1 MKQTKFRRF
10 GSQPIIAWPTFSAV
24 LRDVTSMPSDCKQ
37 THVNQRGVGTRNNT
51 WGPAATVYRLQKVLI
66 LRSVLI
72 KWQQGVVRSIPGLF
86 WQCWELVEDSYRIEY
101 WMRWLKWVILWDGK
115 YGVMPQPGALPTN
128 CQIQKYQHAIDSFTV
143 PLHSPAVRA
152 VQPLGT
158 VTGVW
163 KPVGIPTGHMSP
175 KSSK

>member
-1 MKQTKFRRF
+1 M
-10 GSQPIIAWPTFSAV
+10 PTNIKYMTWMPGAPPGGC
-24 LRDVTSMPSDCKQ
+24 DNVTSPSHWPDRDP
-37 THVNQRGVGTRNNT
+37 HVRNNT
-51 WGPAATVYRLQKVLI
+51 CGPAATVYRLQKVLI

-72 KWQQGVVRSIPGLF
+72 KWQQGVVRSISLDCFDSAGSQLMI
-86 WQCWELVEDSYRIEY
+86 ELTLLDEVTQVSDIMGSTS
-101 WMRWLKWVILWDGK
+101 M
-115 YGVMPQPGALPTN
+115 
-128 CQIQKYQHAIDSFTV
+128 AIDSFTV

-163 KPVGIPTGHMSP
+163 KPVGIPTGHMRP